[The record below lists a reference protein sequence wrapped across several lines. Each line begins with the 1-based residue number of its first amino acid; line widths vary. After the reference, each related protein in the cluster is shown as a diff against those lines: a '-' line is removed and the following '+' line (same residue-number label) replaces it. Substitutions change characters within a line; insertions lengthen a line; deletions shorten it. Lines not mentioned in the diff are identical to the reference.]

1 MIRSLATWLLSATF
15 LSTTLLLP
23 VGAHARVEMLD
34 RIVAVVNDG
43 VIMESELQQRVD
55 DIAAQFRG
63 DNRPL
68 PPREVL
74 REQVLDRVIL
84 ERLQLQ
90 MAERAGIRVDD
101 GALNQALSGIARQNN
116 MTLQQFAD
124 ALRADGYDWSRFRE
138 QVRGEMVVSRLQQR
152 SVASRVR
159 VTDRE
164 VQRFLESETGR
175 QMFQADFHL
184 GHILVKVP
192 GNASPEQVSAA
203 QEEAEA
209 LVRRLRDGAD
219 FAETAVSE
227 SDGPEALEGGDL
239 GWREAAQWPS
249 LFADA
254 AIDMNKGD
262 ISEPLRSGAGFHI
275 LKMIDRRDGGAE
287 KVVTQYQVRHVL
299 VRADT
304 LTSEEQARA
313 EINRVHDQV
322 ASGEL
327 SFVEA
332 AAEHSDDPGSG
343 RQGGELGWVTPGEMV
358 PEFEQMMV
366 ETPPGQL
373 SPVFQSQFGWH
384 FLRVEETRE
393 ADMSDQFRELQA
405 RQALQKRRFDEELQT
420 WLQEQRA
427 EAYVDIRLQS

>member
-275 LKMIDRRDGGAE
+275 LKMIDRR
-287 KVVTQYQVRHVL
+287 
-299 VRADT
+299 
-304 LTSEEQARA
+304 
-313 EINRVHDQV
+313 
-322 ASGEL
+322 
-327 SFVEA
+327 
-332 AAEHSDDPGSG
+332 
-343 RQGGELGWVTPGEMV
+343 
-358 PEFEQMMV
+358 
-366 ETPPGQL
+366 
-373 SPVFQSQFGWH
+373 
-384 FLRVEETRE
+384 
-393 ADMSDQFRELQA
+393 
-405 RQALQKRRFDEELQT
+405 
-420 WLQEQRA
+420 
-427 EAYVDIRLQS
+427 

>member
-1 MIRSLATWLLSATF
+1 MIRSLATWLLSATIL
-15 LSTTLLLP
+15 LSP
-23 VGAHARVEMLD
+23 GVHAQVEMLD

-43 VIMESELQQRVD
+43 VIMESELQERVD
-55 DIAAQFRG
+55 EIAAQFRG

-124 ALRADGYDWSRFRE
+124 ALRGDGYDWSRFRE
-138 QVRGEMVVSRLQQR
+138 QVRNEMVVSRLQQR

-275 LKMIDRRDGGAE
+275 LKMIDRR
-287 KVVTQYQVRHVL
+287 
-299 VRADT
+299 
-304 LTSEEQARA
+304 
-313 EINRVHDQV
+313 
-322 ASGEL
+322 
-327 SFVEA
+327 
-332 AAEHSDDPGSG
+332 
-343 RQGGELGWVTPGEMV
+343 
-358 PEFEQMMV
+358 
-366 ETPPGQL
+366 
-373 SPVFQSQFGWH
+373 
-384 FLRVEETRE
+384 
-393 ADMSDQFRELQA
+393 
-405 RQALQKRRFDEELQT
+405 
-420 WLQEQRA
+420 
-427 EAYVDIRLQS
+427 

>member
-1 MIRSLATWLLSATF
+1 
-15 LSTTLLLP
+15 
-23 VGAHARVEMLD
+23 
-34 RIVAVVNDG
+34 
-43 VIMESELQQRVD
+43 
-55 DIAAQFRG
+55 
-63 DNRPL
+63 
-68 PPREVL
+68 
-74 REQVLDRVIL
+74 
-84 ERLQLQ
+84 

-138 QVRGEMVVSRLQQR
+138 QVRNEMVVSRLQQR

-209 LVRRLRDGAD
+209 LVRRLRDGTD
-219 FAETAVSE
+219 FAETAVAE
-227 SDGPEALEGGDL
+227 SDGPQALEGGDL

-254 AIDMNKGD
+254 AINMSKGE

-275 LKMIDRRDGGAE
+275 LKMIDRRGGGAE
-287 KVVTQYQVRHVL
+287 KVVTQYRVRHVL

-327 SFVEA
+327 SFAEA

>member
-55 DIAAQFRG
+55 DIAAQCRG
-63 DNRPL
+63 DTRPL